1 MASALED
8 VQAEDYV
15 EYFLFP
21 DGIPSSTSKDEV
33 NDYLRNIFSVISCCA
48 AEHKSE
54 YIWHKDPFNTAPI
67 LDDES
72 ELLPPHLHGTTHF
85 GDNIED
91 EWFIV
96 YLLIQL
102 TKDIPGLVVRVIDT
116 DGEFLL
122 IEAADF
128 LPPWADPE
136 TCGQRVYLYQGE
148 VHFIPPTNT
157 NDSEDEPK
165 NLIPVVDAIQLIRS
179 CPKNTRAPQPIQNA
193 IKERIE
199 GYPSKI
205 KEDLHRTT
213 ISIPAEISAL
223 LKDNPSL
230 IASAVRAFCERDP
243 IDKRACR
250 NMAHFKPDNC
260 VPTSVLFTKCLY
272 AMLCHEKA
280 VPEKRSGWVLP
291 PPSSSTFKMYNLGY
305 KVACGFEIL
314 VDRAKKC
321 GENPDAGQSSTPV
334 QICDLSDNRGWSM
347 YLNSLKKKEYFKD
360 LLEGSKEYTTL
371 LDKAKEFYLSNCT
384 SSSKVLPDSSAG
396 HEILSRMSSLKLDI
410 KALKEESK
418 NIPPPDDDSWLEIS
432 PEEVDLM
439 LKNRYGPVKDRMR
452 KDQLSG
458 QGGLATVLGG
468 FLEYMSGMEG
478 AEFPTQGTS
487 KSSSKTFSG
496 KAEGSTAPKSNGE
509 ENENVAGDSKLNFDP
524 EGFSCAVQNILDFA
538 IPEDSWDLN
547 SDSDD
552 SDIGSYEDEGEMD
565 LNEIKPAGKKRNPD
579 AELKQYMD
587 QMDRELANTT
597 LAQSFEKKASKME
610 KKVQSVQED
619 DSFDDVEDFQPV
631 DIDMNALKNIL
642 ESYQSQMGGAG
653 PASNL
658 LGPMGVHL
666 ENLAKKSS
674 DKNDNQ

>member
-21 DGIPSSTSKDEV
+21 DGIPGDISKKEV
-33 NDYLRNIFSVISCCA
+33 NDYLKNVFSVISCCA
-48 AEHKSE
+48 AEHKRE
-54 YIWHKDPFNTAPI
+54 YIWHKDPFNIAPI
-67 LDDES
+67 SDTHVDES
-72 ELLPPHLHGTTHF
+72 LPPHLHGTTHF

-96 YLLIQL
+96 YLLVQL

-128 LPPWADPE
+128 LPSWADPE
-136 TCGQRVYLYQGE
+136 TCGQRVYIYQGE
-148 VHFIPPTNT
+148 VHFIPPSNT
-157 NDSEDEPK
+157 NDSGDEPRA
-165 NLIPVVDAIQLIRS
+165 LIPVSDAIRIIRLS
-179 CPKNTRAPQPIQNA
+179 PHNTRAPQPIQNA
-193 IKERIE
+193 IKGRIE

-213 ISIPAEISAL
+213 VCIPAEISAL
-223 LKDNPSL
+223 LKENPSL
-230 IASAVRAFCERDP
+230 IAPSVRAFCERDP

-250 NMAHFKPDNC
+250 NMVHFKPENC
-260 VPTSVLFTKCLY
+260 VPSSCLY

-280 VPEKRSGWVLP
+280 VPEKRSGWSLP
-291 PPSSSTFKMYNLGY
+291 PPSSPTFKMYNLGF

-314 VDRAKKC
+314 VDRAKKS
-321 GENPDAGQSSTPV
+321 GEPLVKSITAV
-334 QICDLSDNRGWSM
+334 QVSDLSGNRGWAM
-347 YLNSLKKKEYFKD
+347 YLDSLKKKGYFKE
-360 LLEGSKEYTTL
+360 LLEGSKEYTAL
-371 LDKAKEFYLSNCT
+371 LEKAKEFYVNNCMT
-384 SSSKVLPDSSAG
+384 SSQVIPDSSAG
-396 HEILSRMSSLKLDI
+396 HEIMARLSTLKLDI
-410 KALKEESK
+410 EALKEESK
-418 NIPPPDDDSWLEIS
+418 NIPAPDDDSWLEIS

-439 LKNRYGPVKDRMR
+439 LKNRLK

-458 QGGLATVLGG
+458 QGGLASVLGG
-468 FLEYMSGMEG
+468 FLDYMSGMEG
-478 AEFPTQGTS
+478 AEFPTKDEGLTGA
-487 KSSSKTFSG
+487 KPKTQEIDNSAVDG
-496 KAEGSTAPKSNGE
+496 
-509 ENENVAGDSKLNFDP
+509 KLNFDP

-552 SDIGSYEDEGEMD
+552 SDIGSYEDDGEMD
-565 LNEIKPAGKKRNPD
+565 LNELKPVGKKKSPD
-579 AELKQYMD
+579 PELKQYMD

-597 LAQSFEKKASKME
+597 LAQSFEKKTSKTE
-610 KKVQSVQED
+610 KKVQSVPTQED
-619 DSFDDVEDFQPV
+619 DTFDDVEDFRPV

-666 ENLAKKSS
+666 ENLAKKRSS
-674 DKNDNQ
+674 DENDN